1 PTVLTCRFPT
11 FYGCL
16 LHADR
21 FDTKINEIIDTSQ
34 NVDVLVDHKT
44 KVQYLIV
51 SQRGIGGGVGVT
63 VLVDKDGK
71 PLLAE

>member
-1 PTVLTCRFPT
+1 MFKKEVDEN
-11 FYGCL
+11 
-16 LHADR
+16 ADR

-34 NVDVLVDHKT
+34 NIDVLVDHKT

>member
-1 PTVLTCRFPT
+1 MFKKEKDVN
-11 FYGCL
+11 
-16 LHADR
+16 ADR
-21 FDTKINEIIDTSQ
+21 FDTAINEIIDTDQ
-34 NVDVLVDHKT
+34 NVDVLIDHKT

>member
-1 PTVLTCRFPT
+1 MFKKEVDVN
-11 FYGCL
+11 
-16 LHADR
+16 ADR

>member
-1 PTVLTCRFPT
+1 MSKKEKDVN
-11 FYGCL
+11 
-16 LHADR
+16 ADR
-21 FDTKINEIIDTSQ
+21 FDTAINEIIDTGQ

-51 SQRGIGGGVGVT
+51 SQSGIGGGVGVT

-71 PLLAE
+71 PILAE

>member
-1 PTVLTCRFPT
+1 MSKKEKDVN
-11 FYGCL
+11 
-16 LHADR
+16 ADR
-21 FDTKINEIIDTSQ
+21 FNTAINEIIDTGQ

-51 SQRGIGGGVGVT
+51 SQSGIGGGVGVT

>member
-1 PTVLTCRFPT
+1 MPFT
-11 FYGCL
+11 FKKEVDVN
-16 LHADR
+16 ADR

>member
-1 PTVLTCRFPT
+1 MSKKEKDVN
-11 FYGCL
+11 
-16 LHADR
+16 ADR
-21 FDTKINEIIDTSQ
+21 FDTAINEIIDTGQ

-51 SQRGIGGGVGVT
+51 SQSGIDGGVGVT

-71 PLLAE
+71 PILAE